1 MKTHLTEKS
10 KTSKKL
16 LGFAW
21 GLEIAFVTLGLLSAT
36 SITLAAV
43 LNENEEFNLGLTGL
57 LIALPGFLVWYA
69 IAFAEL
75 IKIPLVQGILYAK
88 NLVVKGGALIFLG
101 FICFLTFDNM
111 KNGLISSME
120 LRHEKMNN
128 QFVELS
134 SYNDQITILNKITYL
149 SDNNEKDITQK
160 SYKSIEPQVIAIDQQ
175 INTLEDK

>member
-43 LNENEEFNLGLTGL
+43 LNENEEFNLGLSGL

-88 NLVVKGGALIFLG
+88 NLVVNLK
-101 FICFLTFDNM
+101 
-111 KNGLISSME
+111 
-120 LRHEKMNN
+120 
-128 QFVELS
+128 V
-134 SYNDQITILNKITYL
+134 
-149 SDNNEKDITQK
+149 
-160 SYKSIEPQVIAIDQQ
+160 
-175 INTLEDK
+175 